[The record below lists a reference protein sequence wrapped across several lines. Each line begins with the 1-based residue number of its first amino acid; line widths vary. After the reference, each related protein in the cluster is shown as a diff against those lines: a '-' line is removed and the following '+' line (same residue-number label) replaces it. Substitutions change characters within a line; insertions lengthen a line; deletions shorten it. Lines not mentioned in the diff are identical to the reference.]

1 MGPGEAF
8 YLGFRALPWV
18 LWTSLSRSQLGPLVL
33 HYPLAQQVWVSRGKR
48 WYWKSGGWHWFR
60 GAGWLRDQAWSRPRT
75 LGYLLPSCHTHTI
88 PPAF

>member
-33 HYPLAQQVWVSRGKR
+33 HYPLHS
-48 WYWKSGGWHWFR
+48 KSGSPEER
-60 GAGWLRDQAWSRPRT
+60 GGTGKVVAGTGSEV
-75 LGYLLPSCHTHTI
+75 LGG
-88 PPAF
+88 